1 MKGINKTQVL
11 GHQTET
17 WEATAKAGAC
27 YPLPK
32 QQPSPL
38 IHYLGES
45 KLRAW
50 LGKMRASRSVS
61 NINMLKIRS
70 VVAYE
75 LSQPRLVQYC
85 F

>member
-32 QQPSPL
+32 QQPSPSHPL
-38 IHYLGES
+38 LGGEQAES
-45 KLRAW
+45 MA
-50 LGKMRASRSVS
+50 G
-61 NINMLKIRS
+61 
-70 VVAYE
+70 
-75 LSQPRLVQYC
+75 
-85 F
+85 